1 MQSRDLAS
9 MIHEQVEKY
18 SDRKN
23 ALYYKEGNEWKVS
36 RGRNSVIELT
46 MLPKDSS
53 ELGVEEKNFSP
64 FTRAIGR
71 NGLSAIMQ

>member
-18 SDRKN
+18 SDRKMHFII
-23 ALYYKEGNEWKVS
+23 KKGTSGEVS
-36 RGRNSVIELT
+36 RGRNSVIEL

-53 ELGVEEKNFSP
+53 WVEEKNFSS